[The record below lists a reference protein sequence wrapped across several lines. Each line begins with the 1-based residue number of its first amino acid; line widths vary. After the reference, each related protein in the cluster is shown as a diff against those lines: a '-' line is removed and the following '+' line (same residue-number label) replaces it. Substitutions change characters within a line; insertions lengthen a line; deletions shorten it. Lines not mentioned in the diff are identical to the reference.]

1 MEPNVFFLTSEVQ
14 AEIDAMGA
22 AIRRM
27 RIAADATQRELGDVA
42 YLDQSTISRVERGL
56 MPRLPMYKYA
66 RLHAAAEGRL
76 GPIQRR
82 PRRRPRRREP
92 DCD

>member
-1 MEPNVFFLTSEVQ
+1 MPFAASNAWAGIRSGGVKPRCRLREPVVGRGRIGICFHSRMEPNVFFLTSEVQ

-42 YLDQSTISRVERGL
+42 YLDQSTI
-56 MPRLPMYKYA
+56 
-66 RLHAAAEGRL
+66 
-76 GPIQRR
+76 
-82 PRRRPRRREP
+82 
-92 DCD
+92 